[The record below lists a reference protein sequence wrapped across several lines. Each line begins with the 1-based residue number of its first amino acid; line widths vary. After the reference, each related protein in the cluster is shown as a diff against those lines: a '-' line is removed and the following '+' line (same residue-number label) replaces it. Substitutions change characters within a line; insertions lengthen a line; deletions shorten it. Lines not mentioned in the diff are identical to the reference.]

1 MVVAFAQVTFM
12 PGTVGCWLMMGQ
24 VAATK
29 VFVAAV
35 SKVRLVLGGES
46 SSESNLVFCFNVT
59 WFATL
64 SCSQRLHLFLRCMFF
79 MLPPIGLSAVAVG
92 W

>member
-1 MVVAFAQVTFM
+1 
-12 PGTVGCWLMMGQ
+12 MMGQ
-24 VAATK
+24 AAATK
-29 VFVAAV
+29 VFEAAV
-35 SKVRLVLGGES
+35 SNVRLVWLVLGGGS
-46 SSESNLVFCFNVT
+46 SSESNLVFFFNVT

-64 SCSQRLHLFLRCMFF
+64 SCSQHLHLFLRCMFF